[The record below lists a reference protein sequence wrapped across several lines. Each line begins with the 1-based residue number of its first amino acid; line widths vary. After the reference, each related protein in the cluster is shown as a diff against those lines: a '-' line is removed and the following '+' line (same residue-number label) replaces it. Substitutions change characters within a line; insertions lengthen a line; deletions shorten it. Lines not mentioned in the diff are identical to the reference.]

1 EDIAKTMDMAGRLAL
16 EHLDL
21 RNNPMSL
28 AFYPL
33 ADGVP
38 VWTWEA
44 RESFP
49 SFACDRSS
57 DLMEK
62 QDDSAIGGAISRY
75 FSRLTSVCP
84 SLQSLDGFLVRQGS
98 LKQVM
103 QKNLA
108 DHQEEGATSS
118 HGSFLPVVDLRA
130 AEKGAA
136 KEGRNVSSNDVGSRE
151 GEPQQDGKPNVPLVP
166 AASVEE
172 LLYKGEEFEV
182 QQLHIVEKL
191 ERAHEELAKQWQ
203 ELDTERQRAQQQQ
216 EQQRERIQHFAREQ
230 AELQAGMKV
239 QFESEVQKR
248 YEWETQQQQLL
259 KKRQEELEDQWQKE
273 QQRRKQ
279 LWEKEQEEE
288 FLKLQQRFYQLQRQF
303 QEKLDSASHSQQG
316 PSCNDFEAGEAHMQ
330 NKGEH
335 RELAHV
341 KDNSPN
347 ASHTRGLSRTEVK
360 GSPSRPKASE
370 PQECQETLEPPEPAE
385 AKSLATL
392 SSSLQPG
399 QDLQEPLASGIDDW
413 EVGSRFPMNPEQEGY
428 EMQKTSFAEP
438 RGRPMPPPE
447 HRAKIQIGQA
457 SRTLEQQ
464 AKSMTAREKPDN
476 ISQNGVQHE
485 DRQEL
490 PGSDGAFQRALHG
503 RGIWSVDLPED
514 CKARVQM
521 QI

>member
-1 EDIAKTMDMAGRLAL
+1 MARAHTHTDSCLCAVILA
-16 EHLDL
+16 
-21 RNNPMSL
+21 SL
-28 AFYPL
+28 HS
-33 ADGVP
+33 
-38 VWTWEA
+38 TCNQ
-44 RESFP
+44 R
-49 SFACDRSS
+49 
-57 DLMEK
+57 
-62 QDDSAIGGAISRY
+62 
-75 FSRLTSVCP
+75 
-84 SLQSLDGFLVRQGS
+84 
-98 LKQVM
+98 
-103 QKNLA
+103 
-108 DHQEEGATSS
+108 
-118 HGSFLPVVDLRA
+118 
-130 AEKGAA
+130 
-136 KEGRNVSSNDVGSRE
+136 
-151 GEPQQDGKPNVPLVP
+151 PNVPLVP
-166 AASVEE
+166 AASVEDSAPKMQGNPTFGCASNIQNQNPRAIGRHVSKDVERLIDFPVPKGQGVPEWCQE

-485 DRQEL
+485 DRQ
-490 PGSDGAFQRALHG
+490 
-503 RGIWSVDLPED
+503 DLQ
-514 CKARVQM
+514 CIFTRQGM
-521 QI
+521 QHAILR